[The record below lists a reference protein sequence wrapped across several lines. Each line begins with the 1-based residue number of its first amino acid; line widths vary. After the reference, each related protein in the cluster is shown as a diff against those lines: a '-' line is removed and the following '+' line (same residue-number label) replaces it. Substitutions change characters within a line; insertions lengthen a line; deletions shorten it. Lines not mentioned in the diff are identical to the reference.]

1 MKTYLK
7 YKRLAITYWEA
18 LSDSNLTEAEKQR
31 DRQVFIEFF
40 NKFLYAVYGFF
51 GVFSFISLYLLV
63 TRVIL

>member
-18 LSDSNLTEAEKQR
+18 LSDNNLTEAEKQR
-31 DRQVFIEFF
+31 DRQVFIQFF
-40 NKFLYAVYGFF
+40 NKFLNVVYGFF